1 MDDKVN
7 ILIADDDVGMSETL
21 SDILEEKGYSVVVAG
36 DGRGAVLEAKSQ
48 HFDLALID
56 IMMPDMNGVEALR
69 EIKRANPDTTTIIM
83 TGHNAIEGLVS
94 EAIKAG
100 VDGVLYKPFDIQTI
114 VEMIESK
121 AAAHLGPPLID
132 LKKYQVQPEALRLIP
147 EEVARKHD
155 VIPLR
160 IEGDTLIVAMSHP
173 EDLNILEDLRIRTRM
188 HIKPLRAAVMDVRGA
203 INLHYRAM
211 SEIEREIKQLTS
223 ADIARVPAVRI
234 VDLLIAG
241 AVRDGASDIHIEP
254 LTDRLRIRYRI
265 GGHLHDSFSLPLS
278 IHTPLLSR
286 LKVLAQ
292 MDIAERRRP
301 QEGQF
306 TVSID
311 GREVNIRAATV
322 NAPRGEVAV
331 LHIVDQALSVM
342 ELSELGFLPDSL
354 ELYQDLLRSTSG
366 MILVSGPTGSGKTT
380 TLYASI
386 NALNTE
392 EHNIITIEDP
402 IEHHFPDIKQI
413 QVNPQID
420 LTYASGLRVIMRL
433 DPDVVLIGEISDP
446 EVAKTAVQAALAGP
460 LVLSSVHS
468 KDAVSALLR
477 LIDLGIEPFL
487 ISTALIGVVSQRL
500 VRRVCPHCRSLRE
513 VPEEERLAYEE
524 EVWEAR
530 TQFYYGAGCNF
541 CANTGYLGRTG
552 VFEVLVMS
560 DRIKRLLITG
570 ASADEIKAQAI
581 KDGMVPLR
589 RAGMLKVKEGITT
602 PREVLRHVFA

>member
-254 LTDRLRIRYRI
+254 LQDRLRIRYRI

>member
-1 MDDKVN
+1 MDNKVN
-7 ILIADDDVGMSETL
+7 ILIADDDVGISETL

-36 DGRGAVLEAKSQ
+36 DGLGALSEARSQ

-69 EIKRANPDTTTIIM
+69 EIKKYNPDTTTIIM

-121 AAAHLGPPLID
+121 AEAHLGPPLID

-147 EEVARKHD
+147 EEIARKHD

-173 EDLNILEDLRIRTRM
+173 EDLNILEDLRMRTRM
-188 HIKPLRAAVMDVRGA
+188 QIKPLRAAVMDVRGA

-254 LTDRLRIRYRI
+254 LQDRLRIRYRI
-265 GGHLHDSFSLPLS
+265 AGHLHDSFSLPLS

-342 ELSELGFLPDSL
+342 KLSELGFLPDAL
-354 ELYQDLLRSTSG
+354 ERYQDLLRSTSG
-366 MILVSGPTGSGKTT
+366 MILVSGPTGSGRTT

-386 NALNTE
+386 NELNTE

-402 IEHHFPDIKQI
+402 IEHHFADIKQI
-413 QVNPQID
+413 QVNPQVD
-420 LTYASGLRVIMRL
+420 LTFASGLRVVMRL
-433 DPDVVLIGEISDP
+433 DPDVILISEISDP

-477 LIDLGIEPFL
+477 LIDLGVEPFL
-487 ISTALIGVVSQRL
+487 IGSALIGVVSQRL
-500 VRRVCPHCRSLRE
+500 VRRVCPHCRSLRN

-581 KDGMVPLR
+581 KEGMVPLR

-602 PREVLRHVFA
+602 PREVLRHVFS